1 MIVSLE
7 IDEIMKKGKIDEANR
22 PEILDIVN
30 ELFDLK
36 VVDKIV

>member
-7 IDEIMKKGKIDEANR
+7 IDEIMRKGKIDEANR